1 MGSQL
6 SSFAKVASG
15 ALAALGIGAAVKDL
29 TRLATETAKTSKELA
44 NFANIAGS
52 TAIEFKAY
60 ASATGE
66 VGISSEKLADI
77 SKDTLEKLGEYSAT
91 KGGGFLDFFNEVGN
105 TVGITAESLLGLSG
119 PAVLGKVVAAME
131 AANIPL
137 EQQSFYLESIASDST
152 RLIPI
157 LKDLGNGVDGT
168 RARFESLNS
177 TMSQGVIET
186 YIDLEKAQTSLSNNF
201 GILIAN
207 SLEPTSELFTELS
220 NSVNEYLTAVNNMD
234 KATATAASSQSALS
248 SALQAGDINAVK
260 NIVEETTA
268 ANKVLSAEIERQTKL
283 YEDNKDAGL
292 FGQGNDSSIRA
303 TQALHKLGV
312 ELKAVNAVN
321 EDAITNFNRLNDEL
335 SKSSVFA
342 SNGELEAK
350 FAAEQSIRVES
361 ATTATDKLEQQYIL
375 DATNF
380 GTSLD
385 AQVISKEAYNAKIL
399 SLQSKLNSDIAA
411 LSVEPSSSVDGED
424 TNDFVFGITT
434 ASSWLESDEGMAYQK
449 AIFERETLDEEYR
462 KNKQVLDAALTE
474 AGIDLNS
481 SLIDTI
487 AGMNIQLNE
496 DSSDL
501 TKALFIG
508 QQAAAIANGIMNTEA
523 AAIAALAVDPTGSLS
538 TATRIQ
544 GYAGV
549 ATIAAQTLGQF
560 HDGSDEI
567 ADTGS
572 YILKQ
577 GEAVLQPEANKDLR
591 TFLKD
596 PEAAGGGGGNSSVV
610 QNVNISGSVTD
621 QAWFAQEL
629 AKSADQIA
637 GIVSKKSR
645 QYSQRR

>member
-1 MGSQL
+1 MGTQL
-6 SSFAKVASG
+6 TKFAKVASG
-15 ALAALGIGAAVKDL
+15 ALAALGIGAAITDL
-29 TRLATETAKTSKELA
+29 TRFATETANASRELD

-52 TAIEFKAY
+52 TAIEFKAF
-60 ASATGE
+60 AQATND
-66 VGISSEKLADI
+66 VGVSSEKLADI
-77 SKDTLEKLGEYSAT
+77 SKDTLEKLGEYNAT

-105 TVGITAESLLGLSG
+105 SVGVTAESLLGLSG
-119 PAVLGKVVAAME
+119 PAVLGKVVEAME

-152 RLIPI
+152 KLIPI
-157 LKDLGNGVDGT
+157 LKDLSNEVDGT
-168 RARFESLNS
+168 RAEFERLNS
-177 TMSQGVIET
+177 TMSRGVIET
-186 YIDLEKAQTSLSNNF
+186 YTDLEKAQGSLSDNF
-201 GILIAN
+201 GIFIAN
-207 SLEPTSELFTELS
+207 SLEPTAELFTDLS
-220 NSVNEYLTAVNNMD
+220 NSVNEYLTSLNNMD
-234 KATATAASSQSALS
+234 KATVTAANSQSALS
-248 SALQAGDINAVK
+248 SAIQSEDIDAVK
-260 NIVEETTA
+260 QIVDETTA

-283 YEDNKDAGL
+283 YEDNKDAGI
-292 FGQGNDSSIRA
+292 FGQGNDLSIGA
-303 TQALHKLGV
+303 TQALHKLGM
-312 ELKAVNAVN
+312 EQKAVNDVN
-321 EDAITNFNRLNDEL
+321 EDAIRILKEMNAEL
-335 SKSSVFA
+335 STTSKFA
-342 SNGELEAK
+342 SNAELEAK

-361 ATTATDKLEQQYIL
+361 AVTATDKLEQQYVL

-385 AQVISKEAYNAKIL
+385 AQIISKEAYNAKIL
-399 SLQSKLNSDIAA
+399 SLQAKLQADIAA
-411 LSVEPSSSVDGED
+411 LSVGTETVEGEE
-424 TNDFVFGITT
+424 TNDFIFGMTT
-434 ASSWLESDEGMAYQK
+434 ASSWLESEEGMAYQQ
-449 AIFERETLDEEYR
+449 AIFEREALDEEYR
-462 KNKQVLDAALTE
+462 KNKLELDAALTE

-523 AAIAALAVDPTGSLS
+523 AAIAALAVDPTGALS
-538 TATRIQ
+538 TSTRIQ

-596 PEAAGGGGGNSSVV
+596 PEAAAGGGGNSSVI
-610 QNVNISGSVTD
+610 QNVNVSGNVTD
-621 QAWFAQEL
+621 QAWFSQEL

-637 GIVSKKSR
+637 GIVQKKTR
-645 QYSQRR
+645 QYTQR